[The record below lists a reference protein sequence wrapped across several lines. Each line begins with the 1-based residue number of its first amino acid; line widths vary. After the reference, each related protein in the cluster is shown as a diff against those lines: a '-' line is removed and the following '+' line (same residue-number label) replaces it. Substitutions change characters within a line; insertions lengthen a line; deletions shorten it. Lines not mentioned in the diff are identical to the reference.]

1 MPDNSNQSTNAAQHD
16 QDLQSVNAAGE
27 ATKQQVQQ
35 NPEFSQKLG
44 ATPAMQNMV
53 IDIEKELLAE
63 ITRNLDQEKMSPE
76 QAEELAKEFL
86 ALLPIKDQEDLLEK
100 LSKFSQQNTEA
111 QGIYLKFAKPLEEE
125 ERQKKLTLM
134 SQHIKNGEIEHA
146 LAVAKGG
153 LPNA

>member
-1 MPDNSNQSTNAAQHD
+1 MPDNPTQPTDPIQGQTDSEIEQSAVT
-16 QDLQSVNAAGE
+16 
-27 ATKQQVQQ
+27 TKQHAQQ
-35 NPEFSQKLG
+35 DAAFSQTLG

-63 ITRNLDQEKMSPE
+63 ITKNLDQEKMSPE
-76 QAEELAKEFL
+76 EAEELAKEFL

-100 LSKFSQQNTEA
+100 LSKFSQQSTEA